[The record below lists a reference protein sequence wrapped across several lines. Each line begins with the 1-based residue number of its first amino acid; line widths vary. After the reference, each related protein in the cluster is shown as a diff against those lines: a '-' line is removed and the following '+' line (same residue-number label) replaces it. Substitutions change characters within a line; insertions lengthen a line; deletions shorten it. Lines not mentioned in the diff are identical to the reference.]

1 MSGLAATDIC
11 REAGTVYSQ
20 LVEKDAPALG
30 KCNESYHEDIAGDE
44 GESTET
50 ADKHDKPKDN
60 TQTPA
65 NQGQTAPSHNPEPSG
80 KQDNST
86 KYGADEV

>member
-30 KCNESYHEDIAGDE
+30 KCNESYHEKKE
-44 GESTET
+44 GEGENAET
-50 ADKHDKPKDN
+50 PDKPDKPKDN
-60 TQTPA
+60 NQVPA

-86 KYGADEV
+86 KYGADEI